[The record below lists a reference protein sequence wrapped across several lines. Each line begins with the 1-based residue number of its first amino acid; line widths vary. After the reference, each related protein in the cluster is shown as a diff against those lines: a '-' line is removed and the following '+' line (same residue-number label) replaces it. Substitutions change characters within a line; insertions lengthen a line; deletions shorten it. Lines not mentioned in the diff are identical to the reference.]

1 MGDVNPTKSITTHE
15 LIKQP
20 NQNSEIVRPNQKAE
34 IVRLYTVFR
43 KHPLDSK
50 IHFHFERMKKSLSH
64 ANSHHKKVG
73 VATQVADK
81 MDFKTK
87 ILEIKRNIL

>member
-1 MGDVNPTKSITTHE
+1 MAAANPTKSITTHE
-15 LIKQP
+15 QIKQ
-20 NQNSEIVRPNQKAE
+20 SNQKAK

-50 IHFHFERMKKSLSH
+50 IHFHFESERMKKRLSH

-73 VATQVADK
+73 VAT
-81 MDFKTK
+81 
-87 ILEIKRNIL
+87 